1 LLIFL
6 AEYLIG
12 HDNIENILRQRSLNS
27 KSSSSTSI
35 LNSEFGGRVLK
46 YGSSGFCVPN
56 SAMPIE
62 NTDKMATDKLTR
74 SYWSLLETP
83 LTLLLEGISKREK
96 YGSSLHIVK
105 TN

>member
-1 LLIFL
+1 
-6 AEYLIG
+6 
-12 HDNIENILRQRSLNS
+12 
-27 KSSSSTSI
+27 
-35 LNSEFGGRVLK
+35 
-46 YGSSGFCVPN
+46 
-56 SAMPIE
+56 MPIE